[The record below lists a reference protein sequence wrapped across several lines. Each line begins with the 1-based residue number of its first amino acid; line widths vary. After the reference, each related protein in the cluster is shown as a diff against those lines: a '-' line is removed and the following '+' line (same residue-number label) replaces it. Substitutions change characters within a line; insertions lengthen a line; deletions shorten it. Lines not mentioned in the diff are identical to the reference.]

1 MLAGLIFATE
11 DADDRPDT
19 LAATLPFGGMSLVE
33 YQARLLIAAGA
44 QHILVAVSRVTP
56 ALLGAVSR
64 IKRRGVTVD
73 MVRSAQ
79 EAAAKAHPLAEVVV
93 FADSLVTT
101 DAVAA
106 RMAGASSDTLLITED
121 DGSAP
126 AVERIDAAHCW
137 AGIAKIGAGRLGE
150 IAAMPREYDFQSTL
164 LRIAVQS
171 GARQMRLPD
180 AAVKSGHGIERA
192 AAALATR
199 SNAVIANL
207 AGQRRGWADRFFFT
221 PISRLLLPKLVARGV
236 PDWTMI
242 AGGGTVAAAT
252 IVATA
257 LGYVQIAFP
266 FSLVAVAL
274 FSTGS
279 LLSWLRGDDARARLQ
294 ESAIQIVAAAMILVA
309 GIALTLTTAPST
321 AFEPTALVLALAL
334 IAFATIAERVPVPKR
349 AWYGSASAYLLLL
362 AVPVAAGY
370 ALGGLAVVA
379 AYAAAT
385 LAAAVEAIRTKPA

>member
-101 DAVAA
+101 DDVTA

-171 GARQMRLPD
+171 GARQMRLPAD
-180 AAVKSGHGIERA
+180 ALKSEHGIERA
-192 AAALATR
+192 GAALATR

-221 PISRLLLPKLVARGV
+221 PVSRLLLPKLVSRGV
-236 PDWTMI
+236 PDWALI
-242 AGGGTVAAAT
+242 AGGSTIGSAT
-252 IVATA
+252 IVAVS
-257 LGYVQIAFP
+257 LGHVQIAFP
-266 FSLVAVAL
+266 FALLSVAL
-274 FSTGS
+274 FSTGA
-279 LLSWLRGDDARARLQ
+279 LLSWLRGEDRRARVQ
-294 ESAIQIVAAAMILVA
+294 EQAVAWFAAALALVTGVA
-309 GIALTLTTAPST
+309 VTLVDGH
-321 AFEPTALVLALAL
+321 PTALALAAAL
-334 IAFATIAERVPVPKR
+334 VAFGAIGERVPAPRKGWHGN
-349 AWYGSASAYLLLL
+349 AAAYLLLL

-370 ALGGLAVVA
+370 ATAGLAVAA

-385 LAAAVEAIRTKPA
+385 LAALVEALRRPAA

>member
-101 DAVAA
+101 DEVAA
-106 RMAGASSDTLLITED
+106 RMAGAASDTLLITED

-171 GARQMRLPD
+171 GARQMRLPAD
-180 AAVKSGHGIERA
+180 AIKSGHGIERA
-192 AAALATR
+192 ATALATR

-207 AGQRRGWADRFFFT
+207 AGQRRSWADRFLFT
-221 PISRLLLPKLVARGV
+221 PISRLLLPKLVSRGV
-236 PDWTMI
+236 PDWALI
-242 AGGGTVAAAT
+242 SGGGAVGALT
-252 IVATA
+252 I
-257 LGYVQIAFP
+257 LGIAIGHVQIAFP
-266 FSLVAVAL
+266 FALLSAAL
-274 FSTGS
+274 FSTGA
-279 LLSWLRGDDARARLQ
+279 LLSWLRGDDRRARFQ
-294 ESAIQIVAAAMILVA
+294 ESALKWLAAAVVLVTGMA
-309 GIALTLTTAPST
+309 VTLV
-321 AFEPTALVLALAL
+321 EGHPTAASLAAASV
-334 IAFATIAERVPVPKR
+334 AFAAIGERVPGARKSWQGN
-349 AWYGSASAYLLLL
+349 AAAHLLLL
-362 AVPVAAGY
+362 TVPVATGY
-370 ALGGLAVVA
+370 ASAGLAVVA
-379 AYAAAT
+379 AYAAAS
-385 LAAAVEAIRTKPA
+385 LAASVEALRRPAA

>member
-33 YQARLLIAAGA
+33 YQARLLIGAGA

-101 DAVAA
+101 DEVTA

-137 AGIAKIGAGRLGE
+137 AGIAKIGAGRLSE

-171 GARQMRLPD
+171 GARQMRLPGD
-180 AAVKSGHGIERA
+180 AMKSGHGIERA
-192 AAALATR
+192 GAALATR
-199 SNAVIANL
+199 SNAVIAAL

-221 PISRLLLPKLVARGV
+221 PISRLLLPRLVARGV
-236 PDWTMI
+236 PDWTLI
-242 AGGGTVAAAT
+242 AGGGVIAAGVLAA
-252 IVATA
+252 IV
-257 LGYVQIAFP
+257 LGHVRYAFP
-266 FSLVAVAL
+266 VALVPAAL
-274 FSTGS
+274 FSTGA
-279 LLSWLRGDDARARLQ
+279 LLASLRGEDRRARLHDAAVPVLAGAVVLATGG
-294 ESAIQIVAAAMILVA
+294 SISSSVALPTAMI
-309 GIALTLTTAPST
+309 
-321 AFEPTALVLALAL
+321 LALAL
-334 IAFATIAERVPVPKR
+334 VAFAAMAERVPAPPR
-349 AWYGSASAYLLLL
+349 GWHGTPAAYLLLL
-362 AVPVAAGY
+362 AIPVVAGYPVA
-370 ALGGLAVVA
+370 GLAAVA

-385 LAAAVEAIRTKPA
+385 LAAKIESLRKKA

>member
-19 LAATLPFGGMSLVE
+19 LAATLPFGGMSLIE

-73 MVRSAQ
+73 LVRSAQ

-101 DAVAA
+101 DEVAA

-171 GARQMRLPD
+171 GAKQMRLPAD
-180 AAVKSGHGIERA
+180 AAKSGHGIERA
-192 AAALATR
+192 GAALATR

-221 PISRLLLPKLVARGV
+221 PVSRLLLPRLVARGV
-236 PDWTMI
+236 PDWTLI
-242 AGGGTVAAAT
+242 AAGGIVAAAT

-257 LGYVQIAFP
+257 LGHVQIAFP
-266 FSLVAVAL
+266 FTLVSVAL

-279 LLSWLRGDDARARLQ
+279 LLSWLRGDEARGRLQ
-294 ESAIQIVAAAMILVA
+294 ESAIQWVAAAMVLVA
-309 GIALTLTTAPST
+309 GIALTLESGQ
-321 AFEPTALVLALAL
+321 PTALVLASAL
-334 IAFATIAERVPVPKR
+334 IAFAAVAGRVPAPKR

-362 AVPVAAGY
+362 AIPIAAGFP
-370 ALGGLAVVA
+370 LGGLAAVA

-385 LAAAVEAIRTKPA
+385 LAAAVETMRDKAA

>member
-79 EAAAKAHPLAEVVV
+79 EAAAKAHPLAEIVV

-101 DAVAA
+101 DEVSA
-106 RMAGASSDTLLITED
+106 RMAGAASDTLLITED

-171 GARQMRLPD
+171 GARQMRLPTD
-180 AAVKSGHGIERA
+180 AIKSGHGIERA
-192 AAALATR
+192 ATALANR

-207 AGQRRGWADRFFFT
+207 AGQRRGWADRFLFT
-221 PISRLLLPKLVARGV
+221 PISRLLLPKLVSRGV
-236 PDWTMI
+236 PDWALI
-242 AGGGTVAAAT
+242 SGGGAVGALT
-252 IVATA
+252 I
-257 LGYVQIAFP
+257 LGIAIGHVQIAFP
-266 FSLVAVAL
+266 FALLSAAL
-274 FSTGS
+274 FSTGA
-279 LLSWLRGDDARARLQ
+279 LLSWLRGDDRRARFQ
-294 ESAIQIVAAAMILVA
+294 ESALKWLAAAVVLVTGMA
-309 GIALTLTTAPST
+309 VTLV
-321 AFEPTALVLALAL
+321 EGHPTAASLAAASV
-334 IAFATIAERVPVPKR
+334 AFAAIGERVPGARKSWQGN
-349 AWYGSASAYLLLL
+349 AAAHLLLL
-362 AVPVAAGY
+362 TVPVATGY
-370 ALGGLAVVA
+370 ASVGLAVVA
-379 AYAAAT
+379 VYAAAS
-385 LAAAVEAIRTKPA
+385 LAASVEALRLPAA

>member
-11 DADDRPDT
+11 DADDRADT
-19 LAATLPFGGMSLVE
+19 LAATLPFGGMSLIE

-79 EAAAKAHPLAEVVV
+79 EAAAKAHPLAEVIV

-101 DAVAA
+101 DEVAA
-106 RMAGASSDTLLITED
+106 RMAGAPSDTLLITQD

-137 AGIAKIGAGRLGE
+137 AGVAKIGAGRLSE

-171 GARQMRLPD
+171 GARQMHLPAD
-180 AAVKSGHGIERA
+180 AITSGHGIERA
-192 AAALATR
+192 ATALSTR

-221 PISRLLLPKLVARGV
+221 PISRLLLPKLVSRGV
-236 PDWTMI
+236 PDWALI
-242 AGGGTVAAAT
+242 AGGGAIGGITVVG
-252 IVATA
+252 IA
-257 LGYVQIAFP
+257 LGHVQIAFP
-266 FSLVAVAL
+266 FALLSVAL

-279 LLSWLRGDDARARLQ
+279 LLSWLRGDDRRGRVQERAVNWL
-294 ESAIQIVAAAMILVA
+294 AAAVALVTGVA
-309 GIALTLTTAPST
+309 VTLVDGH
-321 AFEPTALVLALAL
+321 PTALSLAAAL
-334 IAFATIAERVPVPKR
+334 IGFAAIAERVPAPRKGWQGN
-349 AWYGSASAYLLLL
+349 AAAYLLLL

-370 ALGGLAVVA
+370 ASAGLALAA

-385 LAAAVEAIRTKPA
+385 LAASVEALRRKPA

>member
-33 YQARLLIAAGA
+33 YQARLLIGAGA

-101 DAVAA
+101 DEVTA

-137 AGIAKIGAGRLGE
+137 AGIAKIGAGRLSE

-171 GARQMRLPD
+171 GARQMRLPAD
-180 AAVKSGHGIERA
+180 AMKSGHGIERA
-192 AAALATR
+192 GTALTTR
-199 SNAVIANL
+199 SNAVIAAL

-221 PISRLLLPKLVARGV
+221 PISRLLLPRLVARGV
-236 PDWTMI
+236 PDWTPI
-242 AGGGTVAAAT
+242 AGGGVIAAGVLTA
-252 IVATA
+252 IA
-257 LGYVQIAFP
+257 LGHVRYAFP
-266 FSLVAVAL
+266 VALVPAAL
-274 FSTGS
+274 FSTGA
-279 LLSWLRGDDARARLQ
+279 LLASLRGEDRRARLHDAAVPVLAGTVVLATGV
-294 ESAIQIVAAAMILVA
+294 SISSSVALPTAMI
-309 GIALTLTTAPST
+309 
-321 AFEPTALVLALAL
+321 LALAL
-334 IAFATIAERVPVPKR
+334 VAFAAMAERVPAPPR
-349 AWYGSASAYLLLL
+349 GWHGTPAAYLLLL
-362 AVPVAAGY
+362 AIPVVAGYPVA
-370 ALGGLAVVA
+370 GLAALA

-385 LAAAVEAIRTKPA
+385 LAAKIESLRKKA

>member
-101 DAVAA
+101 DEVTA

-171 GARQMRLPD
+171 GARQMRLPAD
-180 AAVKSGHGIERA
+180 AAKSGHGIERA
-192 AAALATR
+192 GAALATR
-199 SNAVIANL
+199 SNAVIAAL

-221 PISRLLLPKLVARGV
+221 PISRLLLPRLVARGV
-236 PDWTMI
+236 PDWSLI
-242 AGGGTVAAAT
+242 AGGVVVAAGVLAG
-252 IVATA
+252 IA
-257 LGYVQIAFP
+257 LGHVRYAFP
-266 FSLVAVAL
+266 VALVAAAL
-274 FSTGS
+274 FSTGA
-279 LLSWLRGDDARARLQ
+279 LLASLRGEDRRARLHDAAVPALAGVVVLAAGA
-294 ESAIQIVAAAMILVA
+294 AISSSVALPTAMI
-309 GIALTLTTAPST
+309 
-321 AFEPTALVLALAL
+321 LALAL
-334 IAFATIAERVPVPKR
+334 VAFAAMAERVPAPSRVWHGTP
-349 AWYGSASAYLLLL
+349 AAYLLLL
-362 AVPVAAGY
+362 AVPVVAGY
-370 ALGGLAVVA
+370 PIAGLAAVA

-385 LAAAVEAIRTKPA
+385 LAAKIESLRQKA

>member
-101 DAVAA
+101 DDVTA

-137 AGIAKIGAGRLGE
+137 AGIAKIGAGRLAE

-171 GARQMRLPD
+171 GARQMRLPAD
-180 AAVKSGHGIERA
+180 AVKSGHGIERA
-192 AAALATR
+192 GAALATR
-199 SNAVIANL
+199 SNAVIASL

-221 PISRLLLPKLVARGV
+221 PISRLLLPKLVSRGV
-236 PDWTMI
+236 PDWALI
-242 AGGGTVAAAT
+242 AGGGVIGAAS
-252 IVATA
+252 IVAVA
-257 LGYVQIAFP
+257 LGHVQIGFP
-266 FSLVAVAL
+266 LSLLSAAL

-279 LLSWLRGDDARARLQ
+279 LLSWLRGEDRRARMQ
-294 ESAIQIVAAAMILVA
+294 EQAVTWLAAAVALVTGVA
-309 GIALTLTTAPST
+309 VTLVDGH
-321 AFEPTALVLALAL
+321 PTALALAAAL
-334 IAFATIAERVPVPKR
+334 IAFAAIGERAPAPRKG
-349 AWYGSASAYLLLL
+349 WHGSAAAYLLLL

-370 ALGGLAVVA
+370 ASAGLAVAA
-379 AYAAAT
+379 AYAAVT
-385 LAAAVEAIRTKPA
+385 LAALVEALRRPAA

>member
-33 YQARLLIAAGA
+33 YQARLLIGAGA

-101 DAVAA
+101 DEVTA

-137 AGIAKIGAGRLGE
+137 AGIAKIGAGRLSE

-171 GARQMRLPD
+171 GARQMRLPAD
-180 AAVKSGHGIERA
+180 AMKSGHGIERA
-192 AAALATR
+192 GAALTTR
-199 SNAVIANL
+199 SNAVIAAL

-221 PISRLLLPKLVARGV
+221 PISRLLLPRLVARGV
-236 PDWTMI
+236 PDWTLI
-242 AGGGTVAAAT
+242 AGGGVIASGVLAA
-252 IVATA
+252 IA
-257 LGYVQIAFP
+257 LGHVRYAFP
-266 FSLVAVAL
+266 VALVPAAL
-274 FSTGS
+274 FSTGA
-279 LLSWLRGDDARARLQ
+279 LLASLRGEDRRARLHDAAVPVLAGAVVLATGV
-294 ESAIQIVAAAMILVA
+294 SISSSVALPTAMI
-309 GIALTLTTAPST
+309 
-321 AFEPTALVLALAL
+321 LALAL
-334 IAFATIAERVPVPKR
+334 VAFAAMAERVPAPPR
-349 AWYGSASAYLLLL
+349 GSHGTPAAYLLLL
-362 AVPVAAGY
+362 AIPVVAGYPVA
-370 ALGGLAVVA
+370 GLAAVV

-385 LAAAVEAIRTKPA
+385 LAAKIESLRKKA